1 MIQRIQSLY
10 LLASAALVAIATC
23 FNFAIFSFE
32 GYEIFVSPYAISAS
46 APEIVASIE
55 LQPMLS
61 LGVSMWL
68 VVAFTLSAIFL
79 YKKRKLQMNFVRYI
93 GVFKIALIA
102 FVAFFTYRLVA
113 NDATGLMY
121 MQLDASSLL
130 LIISIITD
138 VLAFFA
144 IRKDER
150 LVRSIDRIR

>member
-10 LLASAALVAIATC
+10 LLVSAALVAIATC
-23 FNFAIFSFE
+23 FNFAVFSFE
-32 GYEIFVSPYAISAS
+32 GYEIFISPYAISCD
-46 APEIVASIE
+46 APEIIE
-55 LQPMLS
+55 TQPMLS

-68 VVAFTLSAIFL
+68 MVAFTLGAIFL
-79 YKKRKLQMNFVRYI
+79 YKKRKLQMNFIRYI

-102 FVAFFTYRLVA
+102 FVAFFTYRLAA
-113 NDATGLMY
+113 NYTTDLIY
-121 MQLDASSLL
+121 MRLDASSLL